1 MIPCSS
7 SFWCVCWPEVVVMLV
22 WLFHFLLKCSLFA
35 CFWDAV
41 VVVLVANCSY
51 KHSLNYIVLQA
62 LNCNWLC
69 VCDTASVSQIGN
81 TSFDRAVPGLIDA
94 AFDPSWTWHQGYVR
108 ELHWLFEH
116 RSRDNGG
123 HDRNWHFASMRKG
136 LATSQRQWEQQIC
149 HDKKSCLRSR
159 CRRAICL
166 NSRKICSIL
175 MFFFFARSYFVF
187 CSNFQKV
194 WTNSW
199 GLRSLRHAWLRSHM
213 ETWRRRQIIS
223 VTPSN
228 LWWSPW
234 ERPGIGCLMNASM
247 GIDTAKCLKCSLYIV
262 QVTST
267 YLYLLSFP
275 HMFTKSIIWL
285 FRFDARVWKR
295 RVTTFMSGKCTVF
308 FVHYLRIILDIKC

>member
-1 MIPCSS
+1 
-7 SFWCVCWPEVVVMLV
+7 
-22 WLFHFLLKCSLFA
+22 
-35 CFWDAV
+35 
-41 VVVLVANCSY
+41 
-51 KHSLNYIVLQA
+51 
-62 LNCNWLC
+62 
-69 VCDTASVSQIGN
+69 
-81 TSFDRAVPGLIDA
+81 
-94 AFDPSWTWHQGYVR
+94 
-108 ELHWLFEH
+108 
-116 RSRDNGG
+116 
-123 HDRNWHFASMRKG
+123 MRKG

-234 ERPGIGCLMNASM
+234 ERPGIGVSWTLQWQSTRQSASNAVRMSNKYVLVLA
-247 GIDTAKCLKCSLYIV
+247 II
-262 QVTST
+262 ST
-267 YLYLLSFP
+267 YGPYGSIWSINLQYGCLDSMPGYGKGESQPSCLESAQCFLS
-275 HMFTKSIIWL
+275 TI
-285 FRFDARVWKR
+285 
-295 RVTTFMSGKCTVF
+295 
-308 FVHYLRIILDIKC
+308 Y